1 VRKFLFATSLSFVAP
16 SVAFAQ
22 LPPVS
27 NPSVPDAPRMLD
39 PGATERPYTPPPPP
53 SRPAQQPNVIVVGPD
68 GKVNYNPADKKEPA
82 TSYYYYSGG
91 GDGASDGFGMGEDQS
106 GPLHTGATPDLHVV
120 RKGDTLWDICYYY
133 FNDPWQWP
141 KVWSYNPQITNP
153 HWIYPG
159 DLVRLLPRG
168 MFSEAPTTA
177 KTEPEADKGA
187 GASPPADNL
196 PAPAQRTNVGLR
208 ETTFVEKSELDRAI
222 TVDGSVDEKELLA
235 LGDAIYLSYPAN
247 NPPKVGQRYTIYRPD
262 SSVKSGDKVVGAY
275 VRLLGTVEIVSVKQD
290 KRARGV
296 IVEVN
301 REIERGAK
309 VGPLVK
315 QYKSVPP
322 VPPKVDAQGAIVAM
336 LHAVHLIGRGEVVFV
351 DLGKSSGV
359 EVGNRLFVVRRGD
372 ALPPMS
378 SSTVGQDD
386 RRFPARALGEIL
398 LVEVGDKVSIGLV
411 TVSVQEMGVGDLVMM
426 QKAP

>member
-1 VRKFLFATSLSFVAP
+1 MRKFLFATALSFVAP
-16 SVAFAQ
+16 ASAFAQ
-22 LPPVS
+22 SPLSSSPG
-27 NPSVPDAPRMLD
+27 VPDAPRTLD
-39 PGATERPYTPPPPP
+39 PGATERPYTPPPPAARPP
-53 SRPAQQPNVIVVGPD
+53 SKPNVIVVGPD
-68 GKVNYNPADKKEPA
+68 GKVNYDAGDKKEPA
-82 TSYYYYSGG
+82 TSYYYGG
-91 GDGASDGFGMGEDQS
+91 AVDGASDSFGSGFDQA

-168 MFSEAPTTA
+168 MFSEQTTTA
-177 KTEPEADKGA
+177 KPDPEADKGA
-187 GASPPADNL
+187 ATAPPTDNL
-196 PAPAQRTNVGLR
+196 PAPTQRANVVLK
-208 ETTFVEKSELDRAI
+208 ETTFVEKADLDRSI
-222 TVDGSVDEKELLA
+222 TVDGSVDEKLLLA
-235 LGDAIYLSYPAN
+235 QGDAIYLSYPAN
-247 NPPKVGQRYTIYRPD
+247 HAPKVGQRYMIYRPESD
-262 SSVKSGDKVVGAY
+262 VSSGGKVLGAY
-275 VRLLGTVEIVSVKQD
+275 VRILGTVEIVSVKQD

-296 IVEVN
+296 ILEVN

-309 VGPLVK
+309 VGPLVT
-315 QYKSVPP
+315 QYKTVAP

-336 LHAVHLIGRGEVVFV
+336 LHADQLIGHGEVVFV

-359 EVGNRLFVVRRGD
+359 EIGNRLFVVRRGD
-372 ALPPMS
+372 AFPALS
-378 SSTVGQDD
+378 STTVGQDD

-398 LVEVGDKVSIGLV
+398 LVEVGEKVSIGLV
-411 TVSVQEMGVGDLVMM
+411 TVAVQEMGIGDLVMM